1 MLLIVNLKRQVQDL
15 KDSIYVKD
23 SDIADLKKE
32 IKSTKIKELEIELK
46 VYMQECLRLRGITDQ
61 AIKLSGEIDLKRIQ

>member
-15 KDSIYVKD
+15 KDTLYTKD
-23 SDIADLKKE
+23 NEIVDLKKE

-46 VYMQECLRLRGITDQ
+46 VYMQECLRLRNIT
-61 AIKLSGEIDLKRIQ
+61 E